1 VLRAG
6 EWAPFALTCDSCGEP
21 LLPNLSQA
29 DADGCLWICI
39 NPDCPELRAG
49 ELETED
55 LAGGGVSTS
64 AGTGSDVED
73 QPLAARLV
81 RLIDFYE
88 DTIEE
93 LREECGEEEEGA
105 DAGGGGAA
113 APPLTGSRERAQ
125 ADLASLRRQVR
136 ELRRRSALAAA
147 AANQLSLAL
156 AVSFQSNDFAEAQ
169 DAQRL
174 LAAAAALC
182 GAAGHAAADAEE
194 CLAGIDPELPGLLTT
209 GER

>member
-1 VLRAG
+1 MPESFDV
-6 EWAPFALTCDSCGEP
+6 TCSVCGTP
-21 LLPNLSQA
+21 MLPNLSQA

-39 NPDCPELRAG
+39 NPDCPELCAG

-55 LAGGGVSTS
+55 LVEGGVPK
-64 AGTGSDVED
+64 A
-73 QPLAARLV
+73 LAARLV

-93 LREECGEEEEGA
+93 LRAQGAGGGEACA

-113 APPLTGSRERAQ
+113 APPLAGSRERAQ
-125 ADLASLRRQVR
+125 ADLAALRRQVR

-147 AANQLSLAL
+147 AADQLSLEL
-156 AVSFQSNDFAEAQ
+156 AVSYHSDEFAAAQ
-169 DAQRL
+169 DAQRA

-182 GAAGHAAADAEE
+182 GAARHAAADAEE
-194 CLAGIDPELPGLLTT
+194 CLAGIDPELPGLLATS
-209 GER
+209 EL